1 MKLIDFSMAVPGQ
14 KVTCGHR
21 GKPSYQA
28 PEMALSAFYDSFA
41 LDCFALG
48 VVLFSS
54 ACRLYPWLSTIR
66 GRCKCF
72 DYVSEHGLRRFL
84 KTRGWAKR
92 QRKSWL

>member
-1 MKLIDFSMAVPGQ
+1 MKLIDFSMAVLGQ